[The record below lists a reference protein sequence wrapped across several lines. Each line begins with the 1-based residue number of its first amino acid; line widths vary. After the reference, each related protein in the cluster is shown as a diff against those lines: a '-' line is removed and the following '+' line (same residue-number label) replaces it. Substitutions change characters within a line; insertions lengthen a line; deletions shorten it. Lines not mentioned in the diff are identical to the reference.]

1 MEKEEGIV
9 KFLKRKARI
18 SSGGSENQSPER
30 SKIRLN
36 SAEADLVDSAL
47 DMAQEV
53 GVKLDEIL
61 KKLSRLE
68 VIESQVVNINDGLEQ
83 INKKINEE
91 IGRLDGKLFQIS
103 GKLKELED
111 GANFINKE
119 LEDNKKCCA
128 EKERKPK
135 AEIETLE
142 RKVLNLDI

>member
-1 MEKEEGIV
+1 MG
-9 KFLKRKARI
+9 
-18 SSGGSENQSPER
+18 
-30 SKIRLN
+30 
-36 SAEADLVDSAL
+36 SAL

-103 GKLKELED
+103 GKLNELED
-111 GANFINKE
+111 GANFINKG

-128 EKERKPK
+128 EKERKSK